1 VDRLDQVDVVNAFSS
16 GSSTPSTVSTL
27 SLAPLGL
34 DSTHAS
40 AHEKE
45 KRRRNPMYKFFSSQ
59 LPPSELISKLPEF
72 TDSKKIDPS
81 RHSLYEGEKE
91 IIAQVKGTRF
101 TAEKRQKIGWGLAW
115 FSPGFWFK
123 PVLTGSV
130 TPLKEGS
137 AVIFEG
143 GTPVSMKVLWAVL
156 IVIIAQVGGIFLLFD
171 YPVNINFDGLHAD
184 STMFATIAAINTAIG
199 ILLLIPF
206 IGWWLT
212 RNDLAFVAAAVER
225 HLQLQPAQ
233 KSSVD
238 WLLGV

>member
-1 VDRLDQVDVVNAFSS
+1 MGR
-16 GSSTPSTVSTL
+16 
-27 SLAPLGL
+27 SLVFAG
-34 DSTHAS
+34 
-40 AHEKE
+40 
-45 KRRRNPMYKFFSSQ
+45 
-59 LPPSELISKLPEF
+59 I
-72 TDSKKIDPS
+72 
-81 RHSLYEGEKE
+81 
-91 IIAQVKGTRF
+91 
-101 TAEKRQKIGWGLAW
+101 
-115 FSPGFWFK
+115 WFK

-143 GTPVSMKVLWAVL
+143 GTPVPMKVLWAVL
-156 IVIIAQVGGIFLLFD
+156 FIIIAQAGALFLIFD
-171 YPVNINFDGLHAD
+171 YPVNISFDGLHAD
-184 STMFATIAAINTAIG
+184 STMFATLTAINIAVG

-212 RNDLAFVAAAVER
+212 RNDLAVVAAAVER

>member
-1 VDRLDQVDVVNAFSS
+1 MGIADEQELISTDRLAL
-16 GSSTPSTVSTL
+16 TAPTL
-27 SLAPLGL
+27 RLMKKR
-34 DSTHAS
+34 S
-40 AHEKE
+40 A
-45 KRRRNPMYKFFSSQ
+45 RQNPMYKFFSSP

-123 PVLTGSV
+123 PVLTGSF

-143 GTPVSMKVLWAVL
+143 GTPVPMKVLWAVL
-156 IVIIAQVGGIFLLFD
+156 IVIIAQVGGIFLILD
-171 YPVNINFDGLHAD
+171 YPVNISFDGLHAD

>member
-1 VDRLDQVDVVNAFSS
+1 
-16 GSSTPSTVSTL
+16 
-27 SLAPLGL
+27 
-34 DSTHAS
+34 
-40 AHEKE
+40 
-45 KRRRNPMYKFFSSQ
+45 MYKFFSSP

-72 TDSKKIDPS
+72 TDTKKIDPS
-81 RHSLYEGEKE
+81 KSSLCEGEKE

-101 TAEKRQKIGWGLAW
+101 TAEKRQRIGWGLAW

-143 GTPVSMKVLWAVL
+143 GTPIPMKVLWAVVF
-156 IVIIAQVGGIFLLFD
+156 IIIAQAGAMFLIFN
-171 YPVNINFDGLHAD
+171 YPVTISFDGLHAG
-184 STMFATIAAINTAIG
+184 STMFATITAINVVVG

>member
-1 VDRLDQVDVVNAFSS
+1 
-16 GSSTPSTVSTL
+16 
-27 SLAPLGL
+27 
-34 DSTHAS
+34 
-40 AHEKE
+40 
-45 KRRRNPMYKFFSSQ
+45 MYKFFSSP

-72 TDSKKIDPS
+72 TDAKKIDPS
-81 RHSLYEGEKE
+81 KSSLYEGEKQ

-101 TAEKRQKIGWGLAW
+101 TAEKRLGIGWGLAW

-137 AVIFEG
+137 TVIFEG
-143 GTPVSMKVLWAVL
+143 GTPVPMKVLWAV
-156 IVIIAQVGGIFLLFD
+156 IFIIIAQAGAIFLVLD

-184 STMFATIAAINTAIG
+184 SIMFATITAINIAVG
-199 ILLLIPF
+199 ILLLLPF

-225 HLQLQPAQ
+225 HLQLKPAQ
-233 KSSVD
+233 KSGVD
-238 WLLGV
+238 WLLEV

>member
-1 VDRLDQVDVVNAFSS
+1 VGIADEQELISTDRLAL
-16 GSSTPSTVSTL
+16 TAPTL
-27 SLAPLGL
+27 RLMKKR
-34 DSTHAS
+34 S
-40 AHEKE
+40 A
-45 KRRRNPMYKFFSSQ
+45 RQNPMYKFFSSP

-123 PVLTGSV
+123 PVLTGSF

-143 GTPVSMKVLWAVL
+143 GTPVPMKVLWAVL
-156 IVIIAQVGGIFLLFD
+156 IVIIAQVGGIFLILD
-171 YPVNINFDGLHAD
+171 YPVNISFDGLHAD

-212 RNDLAFVAAAVER
+212 RNDLAFVAGAVER

>member
-1 VDRLDQVDVVNAFSS
+1 
-16 GSSTPSTVSTL
+16 
-27 SLAPLGL
+27 
-34 DSTHAS
+34 
-40 AHEKE
+40 
-45 KRRRNPMYKFFSSQ
+45 MYKFFNSP

-72 TDSKKIDPS
+72 TDAKKIDPS
-81 RHSLYEGEKE
+81 KSSLYEGEKE
-91 IIAQVKGTRF
+91 IISQVKGTRF
-101 TAEKRQKIGWGLAW
+101 RVEKRQKIGWGSAW

-143 GTPVSMKVLWAVL
+143 GTPVPMKVLWALV
-156 IVIIAQVGGIFLLFD
+156 IFIIAQAGAIFLILD
-171 YPVNINFDGLHAD
+171 YPVNISFDGAHA
-184 STMFATIAAINTAIG
+184 SSYMYATLAAMNVILG
-199 ILLLIPF
+199 ILILIPL

-212 RNDLAFVAAAVER
+212 RNDLTFVAGAVER

-233 KSSVD
+233 KSSVE

>member
-1 VDRLDQVDVVNAFSS
+1 VGIADEQELIPTDRLALT
-16 GSSTPSTVSTL
+16 GSTL
-27 SLAPLGL
+27 RLMKKR
-34 DSTHAS
+34 S
-40 AHEKE
+40 A
-45 KRRRNPMYKFFSSQ
+45 RRNPMYKFFSSP

-81 RHSLYEGEKE
+81 KHSLYEGEKE

-101 TAEKRQKIGWGLAW
+101 KAEKRQKIGWGLAW

-123 PVLTGSV
+123 PVLTGSI

-137 AVIFEG
+137 AVVFEG

-156 IVIIAQVGGIFLLFD
+156 IFIIAQVGGIFLILD
-171 YPVNINFDGLHAD
+171 YPVNISFDGLHAD
-184 STMFATIAAINTAIG
+184 SIMFATITAMNIAIG
-199 ILLLIPF
+199 ILLVIPF

-212 RNDLAFVAAAVER
+212 RNDLAFVAAVVER

-233 KSSVD
+233 KSSVE

>member
-1 VDRLDQVDVVNAFSS
+1 
-16 GSSTPSTVSTL
+16 
-27 SLAPLGL
+27 
-34 DSTHAS
+34 
-40 AHEKE
+40 
-45 KRRRNPMYKFFSSQ
+45 MYKFFSSP

-72 TDSKKIDPS
+72 TDSKKINPS
-81 RHSLYEGEKE
+81 KPSLYEGEKE

-101 TAEKRQKIGWGLAW
+101 TAERRRKIGWGLAW

-143 GTPVSMKVLWAVL
+143 GTPVPMKVLWALLIL
-156 IVIIAQVGGIFLLFD
+156 IVAQAGGLFLVFD
-171 YPVNINFDGLHAD
+171 YPVTLNFVGLHAG
-184 STMFATIAAINTAIG
+184 TYTYATLAAINTAIG

-212 RNDLAFVAAAVER
+212 RKDLAFVAAAVER
-225 HLQLQPAQ
+225 HLQLKAAS
-233 KSSVD
+233 KSTVD
-238 WLLGV
+238 WLVEV

>member
-1 VDRLDQVDVVNAFSS
+1 
-16 GSSTPSTVSTL
+16 
-27 SLAPLGL
+27 
-34 DSTHAS
+34 
-40 AHEKE
+40 
-45 KRRRNPMYKFFSSQ
+45 MYKFFSSP

-72 TDSKKIDPS
+72 TDSKKINPS
-81 RHSLYEGEKE
+81 KPSLYDGEKE

-101 TAEKRQKIGWGLAW
+101 TAEKRHRLGWGLAW

-143 GTPVSMKVLWAVL
+143 GTPVPMKVLWAVL
-156 IVIIAQVGGIFLLFD
+156 IVFVAQAGGLFLVFD
-171 YPVNINFDGLHAD
+171 YPVNLNFDGLHAG
-184 STMFATIAAINTAIG
+184 TYVYATLAAINTAIG

-212 RNDLAFVAAAVER
+212 RKDLAFIAATVER
-225 HLQLQPAQ
+225 HLQLKAVS
-233 KSSVD
+233 KSTED
-238 WLLGV
+238 WLVEV

>member
-1 VDRLDQVDVVNAFSS
+1 
-16 GSSTPSTVSTL
+16 
-27 SLAPLGL
+27 
-34 DSTHAS
+34 
-40 AHEKE
+40 
-45 KRRRNPMYKFFSSQ
+45 MYKFFSSP

-72 TDSKKIDPS
+72 TDAKKIDPS
-81 RHSLYEGEKE
+81 KSSLYEGEKE

-101 TAEKRQKIGWGLAW
+101 TAEKRQRIGWGSAW

-130 TPLKEGS
+130 TTLKEGS

-143 GTPVSMKVLWAVL
+143 GTPVRMKVLWAVVF
-156 IVIIAQVGGIFLLFD
+156 IIIAQAGAMFLILD
-171 YPVNINFDGLHAD
+171 YPVKISFDGLHAD
-184 STMFATIAAINTAIG
+184 SIMFATITAINFAVG

-225 HLQLQPAQ
+225 RLQLQAAQ

>member
-1 VDRLDQVDVVNAFSS
+1 
-16 GSSTPSTVSTL
+16 
-27 SLAPLGL
+27 
-34 DSTHAS
+34 
-40 AHEKE
+40 
-45 KRRRNPMYKFFSSQ
+45 MYKFFSSP

-72 TDSKKIDPS
+72 TDWKKINPS
-81 RHSLYEGEKE
+81 KPSLYEGEKE

-101 TAEKRQKIGWGLAW
+101 TAEKRQGIGWGLAW

-130 TPLKEGS
+130 APLKEGS

-143 GTPVSMKVLWAVL
+143 GTPVPMKVLWALLIL
-156 IVIIAQVGGIFLLFD
+156 IVAQAGGLFLVFN
-171 YPVNINFDGLHAD
+171 YPVTLNFDGLHAGWY
-184 STMFATIAAINTAIG
+184 TYATLAAINTAIG

-212 RNDLAFVAAAVER
+212 RNELAFVAAAVQR

-233 KSSVD
+233 KSTVD
-238 WLLGV
+238 WLVEVP

>member
-1 VDRLDQVDVVNAFSS
+1 
-16 GSSTPSTVSTL
+16 
-27 SLAPLGL
+27 
-34 DSTHAS
+34 
-40 AHEKE
+40 
-45 KRRRNPMYKFFSSQ
+45 MYKFFSSP
-59 LPPSELISKLPEF
+59 LPPSQLISKLPEF
-72 TDSKKIDPS
+72 TDAKKIDPS
-81 RHSLYEGEKE
+81 KSSLYEGEKE

-101 TAEKRQKIGWGLAW
+101 TAEKRQRIGWGLAW

-143 GTPVSMKVLWAVL
+143 GTPVIMKVLWAVVF
-156 IVIIAQVGGIFLLFD
+156 VIIVQAGAIFLILN
-171 YPVNINFDGLHAD
+171 YPVNISFDGLHAN
-184 STMFATIAAINTAIG
+184 SIMLATITAINLAVV
-199 ILLLIPF
+199 ILLLLPF

-238 WLLGV
+238 WLVGV

>member
-1 VDRLDQVDVVNAFSS
+1 
-16 GSSTPSTVSTL
+16 
-27 SLAPLGL
+27 
-34 DSTHAS
+34 
-40 AHEKE
+40 
-45 KRRRNPMYKFFSSQ
+45 MYKFFSSP
-59 LPPSELISKLPEF
+59 LAPSELISKLPEF

-81 RHSLYEGEKE
+81 KHSLYEGEKE

-101 TAEKRQKIGWGLAW
+101 RAEKRQNIGWGLAW

-137 AVIFEG
+137 AVVFEG
-143 GTPVSMKVLWAVL
+143 GTPVLMKILWAVL
-156 IVIIAQVGGIFLLFD
+156 IVIIAQVGAVFLVLD
-171 YPVNINFDGLHAD
+171 YPVNISFDGLHAD
-184 STMFATIAAINTAIG
+184 SIMFATITAMNIAIG
-199 ILLLIPF
+199 ILVLIPL

-212 RNDLAFVAAAVER
+212 RNDLAFVAAVVER

-233 KSSVD
+233 KSSVE

>member
-1 VDRLDQVDVVNAFSS
+1 
-16 GSSTPSTVSTL
+16 
-27 SLAPLGL
+27 
-34 DSTHAS
+34 
-40 AHEKE
+40 
-45 KRRRNPMYKFFSSQ
+45 MYKFFSSP
-59 LPPSELISKLPEF
+59 LPPSQLISKLPEF
-72 TDSKKIDPS
+72 TDAKKIDPS
-81 RHSLYEGEKE
+81 KSSLYEGEKE

-101 TAEKRQKIGWGLAW
+101 TAEKRQRIGWGLAW

-137 AVIFEG
+137 AIIFEG
-143 GTPVSMKVLWAVL
+143 GTPVIMKVLWAVVF
-156 IVIIAQVGGIFLLFD
+156 VIIVQAGAIFLILN
-171 YPVNINFDGLHAD
+171 YPVNISFDGLHAN
-184 STMFATIAAINTAIG
+184 SIMLATITAINLAVV
-199 ILLLIPF
+199 ILLLLPF

-238 WLLGV
+238 WLVGV

>member
-1 VDRLDQVDVVNAFSS
+1 M
-16 GSSTPSTVSTL
+16 GI
-27 SLAPLGL
+27 GL
-34 DSTHAS
+34 
-40 AHEKE
+40 
-45 KRRRNPMYKFFSSQ
+45 
-59 LPPSELISKLPEF
+59 
-72 TDSKKIDPS
+72 
-81 RHSLYEGEKE
+81 
-91 IIAQVKGTRF
+91 
-101 TAEKRQKIGWGLAW
+101 
-115 FSPGFWFK
+115 GFWFK
-123 PVLTGSV
+123 PILTGSV

-143 GTPVSMKVLWAVL
+143 GTPVLMKVLWAVL